1 MKTDLNLTSIAI
13 VTCWY
18 GLYPWY
24 FPYFIHSCKFNPT
37 IDFIIITNNDDS
49 IQNKPQNVKIIRKT
63 LDEIKTTASEKLGL
77 TVHIE
82 NPYKLCDYK
91 PAYGFLFSEIIK
103 GYDFWGQSD
112 IDVIYGNIRNFMT
125 DEMLNKYDFI
135 SIRHDY
141 TSGCFALYRNNTQMN
156 TIFKRSKDYETVF
169 TNSKHYC
176 FDECNFVWDELT
188 NGKSI
193 FEVKTEIESFTH
205 IIKTA
210 EKNSEIQPYFDFM
223 LIEGLVGKIKFDNGK
238 IIYKNLYEGILYH
251 LYWLKR
257 IYCPAKIPKQIPNVY
272 HISSSR
278 IYKN

>member
-1 MKTDLNLTSIAI
+1 LKTDLNLTSIAI

>member
-1 MKTDLNLTSIAI
+1 
-13 VTCWY
+13 
-18 GLYPWY
+18 
-24 FPYFIHSCKFNPT
+24 
-37 IDFIIITNNDDS
+37 
-49 IQNKPQNVKIIRKT
+49 
-63 LDEIKTTASEKLGL
+63 
-77 TVHIE
+77 
-82 NPYKLCDYK
+82 
-91 PAYGFLFSEIIK
+91 
-103 GYDFWGQSD
+103 
-112 IDVIYGNIRNFMT
+112 
-125 DEMLNKYDFI
+125 LNKYDFI